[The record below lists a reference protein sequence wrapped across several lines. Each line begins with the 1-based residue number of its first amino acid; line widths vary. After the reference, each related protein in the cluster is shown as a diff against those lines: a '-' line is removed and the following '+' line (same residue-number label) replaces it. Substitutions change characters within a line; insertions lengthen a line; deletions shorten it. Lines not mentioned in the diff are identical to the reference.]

1 MYIGHNKIKFVVL
14 YIQKKKKKGRKTHTP
29 LYRFLLERSPR
40 PVQHQRFGANSLSR
54 DGQSSINHHH
64 NHRPL
69 SHRPRRRP
77 LQPPNFKYLLLS
89 LLKPNTDMIYIFS
102 DSLSSHHTFIVC
114 ANMWLWWVFV
124 CFFLYFC
131 WGWSVI
137 VFVFVSLSLRDWK
150 LYLLCVSKVILYAE
164 RVGAV
169 KNNVYLFGCNNRIR
183 NMHKH
188 KVVIQENKIL

>member
-1 MYIGHNKIKFVVL
+1 MYCIL
-14 YIQKKKKKGRKTHTP
+14 KKKKGGRKTHTP

-77 LQPPNFKYLLLS
+77 FQPPNFKYLLLS

-102 DSLSSHHTFIVC
+102 DSLFSHHTFIVC

-124 CFFLYFC
+124 CFFFFFAEDDLWLCFCLCLWVCLLETENYIWCVWVRLYYMQ
-131 WGWSVI
+131 
-137 VFVFVSLSLRDWK
+137 R
-150 LYLLCVSKVILYAE
+150 E
-164 RVGAV
+164 
-169 KNNVYLFGCNNRIR
+169 
-183 NMHKH
+183 
-188 KVVIQENKIL
+188 